1 MKSFDKFHS
10 ESVAAAIKKPAAKTF
25 KKLAGAVLAAKS
37 GDEILKG
44 LLGTPGRPKSTD
56 WDTNP
61 KDDID
66 SELNVRQGQVK
77 DAEKNKEFDK
87 EMGAYRIGKDNLTS
101 DEKIDILKR
110 NAKLKN
116 NKKDNVVPMRKPKK
130 NVQEDRSSKPVYGDG
145 HDYSKG
151 LALTGRLDFGKG
163 KKSEYDVGLSY
174 KGTVLARKTRTFD
187 KPEKTSPKDAVDAAL
202 NKLNHKTPDKGGKR
216 TT

>member
-87 EMGAYRIGKDNLTS
+87 EMGAYRRGKDNLTS

-110 NAKLKN
+110 NAKLKK

-151 LALTGRLDFGKG
+151 LALTGKLDFGKG

>member
-25 KKLAGAVLAAKS
+25 KKLAGVVLAAKS

-87 EMGAYRIGKDNLTS
+87 EMGAYRRGKDNLTS

-110 NAKLKN
+110 NAKLKK

>member
-87 EMGAYRIGKDNLTS
+87 EMGAYRRGKDNLTS

-110 NAKLKN
+110 NAKLKK

>member
-44 LLGTPGRPKSTD
+44 LLGNPGKPKSTD
-56 WDTNP
+56 WDINP

-66 SELNVRQGQVK
+66 SELNVKQRQAKDKEKYKSFDKKVKAARKARKAGNLSDEQYKDLLK
-77 DAEKNKEFDK
+77 DA
-87 EMGAYRIGKDNLTS
+87 GKD
-101 DEKIDILKR
+101 R
-110 NAKLKN
+110 P
-116 NKKDNVVPMRKPKK
+116 DNVVPMRKPSK
-130 NVQEDRSSKPVYGDG
+130 NVQEDTTSKPVYGDG

-151 LALTGRLDFGKG
+151 LALTGRLDYGKG

-187 KPEKTSPKDAVDAAL
+187 KPERTSPKDAVDAAL

>member
-87 EMGAYRIGKDNLTS
+87 EMGAYRRGKDNLTS

>member
-37 GDEILKG
+37 GDELLKG

-87 EMGAYRIGKDNLTS
+87 EMGAYRRGKDNLTS